1 MSGSDSGAISGIV
14 LAGGRASRFGSDKLT
29 AAFDD
34 VPLLDRAVAA
44 VAAGCSEVIVVLA
57 PDDDRELPVAAVPVR
72 RVFDPAPHRGPLVG
86 LLAGLEAA
94 REPVVLVAGGDMP
107 TLSPDVLAA
116 LVRALTAAEAWAD
129 AAVLVQ
135 RGVARPLPAVVRNG
149 AATQAARRVI
159 ADGERSLDGAPPRP
173 ADPRARRGRVARPRS
188 GRRDPA
194 RHRSAGG
201 SPRIVPDMTNASAGG
216 TDAFVGGGSRELGGQ
231 LRYG

>member
-14 LAGGRASRFGSDKLT
+14 LAGGGSSRFGSDKLA

-72 RVFDPAPHRGPLVG
+72 RAVDPAPHGGPLVG

-94 REPVVLVAGGDMP
+94 REPVVIVAGGDMP

-149 AATQAARRVI
+149 AATRPRAASSPT
-159 ADGERSLDGAPPRP
+159 ASGAWWRSSAACRPASSPRP
-173 ADPRARRGRVARPRS
+173 SGAASIRTARPCATS
-188 GRRDPA
+188 IGRPI
-194 RHRSAGG
+194 
-201 SPRIVPDMTNASAGG
+201 SPNRPGQTNAPAGG

>member
-1 MSGSDSGAISGIV
+1 MSVADTAAISGIV

-29 AAFDD
+29 AAYDD

-57 PDDDRELPVAAVPVR
+57 PDDDRELPAAAVPVR

-107 TLSPDVLAA
+107 TLSPEVLAV
-116 LVRALTAAEAWAD
+116 LVRALSAAEAWAD

-135 RGVARPLPAVVRNG
+135 RGVARPLPAVFRNG
-149 AATQAARRVI
+149 AATEVARRVI
-159 ADGERSLDGAPPRP
+159 ADGERSLMALL
-173 ADPRARRGRVARPRS
+173 RGLP
-188 GRRDPA
+188 
-194 RHRSAGG
+194 
-201 SPRIVPDMTNASAGG
+201 T
-216 TDAFVGGGSRELGGQ
+216 RELAEGEWRGLDPDAAT
-231 LRYG
+231 LRDIDRPEDLQDSSRT

>member
-1 MSGSDSGAISGIV
+1 MSDAHGPAVSGIV

-29 AAFDD
+29 AEFDA

-44 VAAGCSEVIVVLA
+44 IASSCSEVIVVLA
-57 PDDDRELPVAAVPVR
+57 PDDERELPAAAVPVR
-72 RVFDPAPHRGPLVG
+72 RVFDPKRHRGPLVG

-107 TLSPDVLAA
+107 TLSPDVLAS

-135 RGVARPLPAVVRNG
+135 RGVARPLPAAFRNG

-159 ADGERSLDGAPPRP
+159 ADGERSLVALL
-173 ADPRARRGRVARPRS
+173 RGLP
-188 GRRDPA
+188 
-194 RHRSAGG
+194 
-201 SPRIVPDMTNASAGG
+201 T
-216 TDAFVGGGSRELGGQ
+216 RELAEAEWRGLDPDAAT
-231 LRYG
+231 LRDIDRPEDLPETSRT

>member
-1 MSGSDSGAISGIV
+1 MSDALEPAVSGIV

-29 AAFDD
+29 AEFDA

-44 VAAGCSEVIVVLA
+44 IASSCSEVIVVLA
-57 PDDDRELPVAAVPVR
+57 PDDDRELPAAAVPVR
-72 RVFDPAPHRGPLVG
+72 RVFDPKRHRGPLV
-86 LLAGLEAA
+86 GLEAA

-135 RGVARPLPAVVRNG
+135 RGVARPLPAAFRNG

-159 ADGERSLDGAPPRP
+159 ADGERSLVALL
-173 ADPRARRGRVARPRS
+173 RGLP
-188 GRRDPA
+188 
-194 RHRSAGG
+194 
-201 SPRIVPDMTNASAGG
+201 T
-216 TDAFVGGGSRELGGQ
+216 RELAEAEWRGLDPDAAT
-231 LRYG
+231 LRDIDRPEDLPESSRT